1 MSSSAV
7 GLWTRAA
14 LEQALFDLPAPV
26 ADVCVDSDGTFPQL
40 TWNCSETGRVI
51 AVGDADGRYTLRAHC
66 SHSDHKDLEL
76 LQTVLITNVMLS
88 DRTGTAILAVPER
101 LTGAYLAFSVDAA
114 IPIYVR
120 VTAILDPE
128 YGLDAV
134 ERSGVTIAAG
144 PRRVNRALNINPRG
158 PNAAVVAR
166 GQVYLHIDVL
176 TLRMAHRDPSGAAAI
191 DLWRM
196 TFPVIRR

>member
-26 ADVCVDSDGTFPQL
+26 ADVCVDSDGMFPQL
-40 TWNCSETGRVI
+40 TWTCSETGRVI

-76 LQTVLITNVMLS
+76 LQTVSVTKVMLS
-88 DRTGTAILAVPER
+88 DRAGTAILAIPER
-101 LTGAYLAFSVDAA
+101 LAGAYLAFSVDAA

-120 VTAILDPE
+120 VTAIIDPE

-134 ERSGVTIAAG
+134 EHSGMTIAAG
-144 PRRVNRALNINPRG
+144 PHRINHALNIAPG
-158 PNAAVVAR
+158 GANAAVVAR
-166 GQVYLHIDVL
+166 GQVYLGIDVL
-176 TLRMAHRDPSGAAAI
+176 TLRLAHRDPGAAAI
-191 DLWRM
+191 DVWRM
-196 TFPVIRR
+196 TFPVICR